1 MSEEKDQDRPSKTQ
15 MKQRMHE
22 LQALGERLIEL
33 SPAQLDSMGLP
44 EFLHDA
50 VLEAQRTPGRESR
63 RRQLQYVGRL
73 MREVDAEPIREKI
86 AAWDGVSSQ
95 HTARVHL
102 AERWRARLLENEAA
116 LAELADAHPGLD
128 AQRLRQLIRS
138 ARAERDAGKPPKHF
152 RELFRALR
160 DILGT

>member
-1 MSEEKDQDRPSKTQ
+1 M
-15 MKQRMHE
+15 
-22 LQALGERLIEL
+22 
-33 SPAQLDSMGLP
+33 
-44 EFLHDA
+44 
-50 VLEAQRTPGRESR
+50 
-63 RRQLQYVGRL
+63 
-73 MREVDAEPIREKI
+73 
-86 AAWDGVSSQ
+86 SSQ